1 MSTIRIYSKAA
12 FAFGPGAQ
20 QGTDLIDS
28 FVTVPGA
35 FQDMP
40 EKYTQDLTF
49 KRAVQ
54 FHEVEIIEKQTFVQ
68 AGQNAK
74 TEVKVETEAEDEN
87 KVEDEVDPVEKF
99 YEELKGMN
107 KDQTAELAKKY
118 GTEFVEGDALKMNK
132 KRVMEA
138 YKLSIAKE

>member
-20 QGTDLIDS
+20 QGTDVIDS

-40 EKYTQDLTF
+40 EKYTQDPTF

-54 FHEVEIIEKQTFVQ
+54 FHEVEIIEKKTFVQ
-68 AGQNAK
+68 AQQ
-74 TEVKVETEAEDEN
+74 VKAEVETTAKDEN
-87 KVEDEVDPVEKF
+87 EDDTVVDPVEKF

-107 KDQTAELAKKY
+107 KEQTAELAKKY
-118 GTEFVEGDALKMNK
+118 GAEFVEGDALKMNK

-138 YKLSIAKE
+138 YKLSITEE

>member
-20 QGTDLIDS
+20 QGTDVIDS

-40 EKYTQDLTF
+40 EKYTQDPTF

-54 FHEVEIIEKQTFVQ
+54 FHEVEIIEKKAFVQ
-68 AGQNAK
+68 AQQ
-74 TEVKVETEAEDEN
+74 T
-87 KVEDEVDPVEKF
+87 KVEDETTAKDENEDDTAVDPVEKF

-107 KDQTAELAKKY
+107 KEQTAELAKKY
-118 GTEFVEGDALKMNK
+118 GAEFVEGDALKMNK
-132 KRVMEA
+132 KRAMEA
-138 YKLSIAKE
+138 YKLSITEE

>member
-20 QGTDLIDS
+20 QGTDVIDS

-40 EKYTQDLTF
+40 EKYTQDPTF

-54 FHEVEIIEKQTFVQ
+54 FHEVEIIEKKDFVQ
-68 AGQNAK
+68 AQQTK
-74 TEVKVETEAEDEN
+74 VEVETETEDKN
-87 KVEDEVDPVEKF
+87 DDDTAVDPVEKF

-107 KDQTAELAKKY
+107 KEQTAELAKKY
-118 GTEFVEGDALKMNK
+118 GAEFVEGDALKMNK

-138 YKLSIAKE
+138 YKLSIAEE

>member
-20 QGTDLIDS
+20 QGTDVIDS

-40 EKYTQDLTF
+40 EKYTQDPTF

-54 FHEVEIIEKQTFVQ
+54 FHEVEIIEKKAFVQ
-68 AGQNAK
+68 PQQ
-74 TEVKVETEAEDEN
+74 VKAEVETTANDEN
-87 KVEDEVDPVEKF
+87 EDDTAVDPVEKF

-107 KDQTAELAKKY
+107 KEQTAELAKKY
-118 GTEFVEGDALKMNK
+118 GAEFVEGDALKMNK

-138 YKLSIAKE
+138 YKLSITEE

>member
-20 QGTDLIDS
+20 QGTDVIDS

-40 EKYTQDLTF
+40 EKYTQDPTF

-54 FHEVEIIEKQTFVQ
+54 FHEVEIIEKKAFVQ
-68 AGQNAK
+68 AQQTK
-74 TEVKVETEAEDEN
+74 VEVETENEN
-87 KVEDEVDPVEKF
+87 KNEDDVAVDPVEKF

-107 KDQTAELAKKY
+107 KEQTAELAKKY
-118 GTEFVEGDALKMNK
+118 GAEFVEGDALKMNK

-138 YKLSIAKE
+138 YKLSIIEE

>member
-20 QGTDLIDS
+20 QGTDVIDS

-40 EKYTQDLTF
+40 EKYTQDPTF

-54 FHEVEIIEKQTFVQ
+54 FHEVEIIEKKTFVQ
-68 AGQNAK
+68 AQQ
-74 TEVKVETEAEDEN
+74 VKAEVETETEN
-87 KVEDEVDPVEKF
+87 KNEDDTVVDPVEKF

-107 KDQTAELAKKY
+107 KEQTAELAKKY
-118 GTEFVEGDALKMNK
+118 GAEFVEGDALKMNK

-138 YKLSIAKE
+138 YKLSITEE

>member
-20 QGTDLIDS
+20 QGTDVIDS

-40 EKYTQDLTF
+40 EKYTQDPTF

-54 FHEVEIIEKQTFVQ
+54 FHEVEIIEKKTFVQ
-68 AGQNAK
+68 AQQTK
-74 TEVKVETEAEDEN
+74 VEVETENEN
-87 KVEDEVDPVEKF
+87 KNEDDTTVDPVEKF

-107 KDQTAELAKKY
+107 KEQTAELAKKY
-118 GTEFVEGDALKMNK
+118 GAEFVEGDALKMNK

-138 YKLSIAKE
+138 YKLSITEE

>member
-20 QGTDLIDS
+20 QGTDVIDS
-28 FVTVPGA
+28 FVTVPGS

-40 EKYTQDLTF
+40 EKYTQDPTF

-54 FHEVEIIEKQTFVQ
+54 FHEVEIIEKKSFVQ
-68 AGQNAK
+68 VNKAEN
-74 TEVKVETEAEDEN
+74 ETT
-87 KVEDEVDPVEKF
+87 VEDGNKDDTAVDPVEKF

-107 KDQTAELAKKY
+107 KEQTAEIAKKY
-118 GTEFVEGDALKMNK
+118 GAEFVEGDALKMNK

-138 YKLSIAKE
+138 YKLSIAEE

>member
-20 QGTDLIDS
+20 QGTDVIDS

-40 EKYTQDLTF
+40 EKYTQDPTF

-54 FHEVEIIEKQTFVQ
+54 FHEVEIIEKKAFVQ
-68 AGQNAK
+68 SQQ
-74 TEVKVETEAEDEN
+74 VKAEVETTAKDEN
-87 KVEDEVDPVEKF
+87 EDDIAVDPVEKF

-107 KDQTAELAKKY
+107 KEQTAELAKKY
-118 GTEFVEGDALKMNK
+118 GAEFVEGDALKMNK

-138 YKLSIAKE
+138 YKLSISEE

>member
-20 QGTDLIDS
+20 QGTDVIDS

-40 EKYTQDLTF
+40 EKYTQDPTF

-54 FHEVEIIEKQTFVQ
+54 FHEVEIIEKKTFVQ
-68 AGQNAK
+68 VNKAEN
-74 TEVKVETEAEDEN
+74 EAT
-87 KVEDEVDPVEKF
+87 VEDGNKDDTVVDPVEKF

-107 KDQTAELAKKY
+107 KEQTAEIAKKY
-118 GTEFVEGDALKMNK
+118 GVEFVEGDALKMNK

-138 YKLSIAKE
+138 YKLSITEE

>member
-20 QGTDLIDS
+20 QGTDVIDS

-40 EKYTQDLTF
+40 EKYTHDPTF

-54 FHEVEIIEKQTFVQ
+54 FHEVEIIEKKAFVQ
-68 AGQNAK
+68 AQK
-74 TEVKVETEAEDEN
+74 VKAEVETEAEN
-87 KVEDEVDPVEKF
+87 KNEDDTVVDPVEKF

-107 KDQTAELAKKY
+107 KEQTAELAKKY
-118 GTEFVEGDALKMNK
+118 GAEFVEGDALKMNK

-138 YKLSIAKE
+138 YKLSITEE

>member
-20 QGTDLIDS
+20 QGTDVIDS

-40 EKYTQDLTF
+40 EKYTQDPTF

-54 FHEVEIIEKQTFVQ
+54 FHEVEIIEKKTFVQ
-68 AGQNAK
+68 AQQA
-74 TEVKVETEAEDEN
+74 
-87 KVEDEVDPVEKF
+87 KVEDETTAKDENEDDTAVDPVEKF

-107 KDQTAELAKKY
+107 KEQTAELAKKY
-118 GTEFVEGDALKMNK
+118 GAEFVEGDALKMNK

-138 YKLSIAKE
+138 YKLSITEE

>member
-20 QGTDLIDS
+20 QGTDVIDS

-40 EKYTQDLTF
+40 EKYTQDPTF

-54 FHEVEIIEKQTFVQ
+54 FHEVEIIEKKAFVQ
-68 AGQNAK
+68 SQQ
-74 TEVKVETEAEDEN
+74 VKAEVETTAKDEN
-87 KVEDEVDPVEKF
+87 EDDTTVDPVEKF

-107 KDQTAELAKKY
+107 KEQTAELAKKY
-118 GTEFVEGDALKMNK
+118 GAEFVEGDALKMNK

-138 YKLSIAKE
+138 YKLFITEE

>member
-20 QGTDLIDS
+20 QGTDVIDS

-40 EKYTQDLTF
+40 EKYTQDPTF

-54 FHEVEIIEKQTFVQ
+54 FHEVEIIEKKTFVQ
-68 AGQNAK
+68 VNKAEN
-74 TEVKVETEAEDEN
+74 ETT
-87 KVEDEVDPVEKF
+87 VEDGNKDDTVVDPVEKF

-107 KDQTAELAKKY
+107 KEQTAELAKKY
-118 GTEFVEGDALKMNK
+118 GAEFVEGDALKMNK

-138 YKLSIAKE
+138 YKLSIADE

>member
-20 QGTDLIDS
+20 QGTDVIDS

-40 EKYTQDLTF
+40 EKYTQDPTF

-54 FHEVEIIEKQTFVQ
+54 FHEVEIIEKKAFVQ
-68 AGQNAK
+68 SQQ
-74 TEVKVETEAEDEN
+74 VKAEVETTAKDEN
-87 KVEDEVDPVEKF
+87 EDDTVVDPVEKF

-107 KDQTAELAKKY
+107 KEQTAELAKKY
-118 GTEFVEGDALKMNK
+118 GAEFVEGDALKMNK

-138 YKLSIAKE
+138 YKLSITEE

>member
-20 QGTDLIDS
+20 QGTDVIDS

-40 EKYTQDLTF
+40 EKYTQDPTF

-54 FHEVEIIEKQTFVQ
+54 FHEVEIIEKKAFVQ
-68 AGQNAK
+68 ANQADG
-74 TEVKVETEAEDEN
+74 ETDAEDE
-87 KVEDEVDPVEKF
+87 KMGDTEVDPVEKF

-107 KDQTAELAKKY
+107 KEQTAELAKKY
-118 GTEFVEGDALKMNK
+118 GAEFAEGDALKMNK

-138 YKLSIAKE
+138 YKLSISEE

>member
-40 EKYTQDLTF
+40 EKYTQDPTF

-54 FHEVEIIEKQTFVQ
+54 FHEVEIIEKQTIVQ
-68 AGQNAK
+68 GQNVK
-74 TEVKVETEAEDEN
+74 TEAKVETEVEDEN
-87 KVEDEVDPVEKF
+87 KVDTEVDPVEKF

-118 GTEFVEGDALKMNK
+118 GAEFVEGDALKMNK

-138 YKLSIAKE
+138 YKLSITEE

>member
-20 QGTDLIDS
+20 QGTDVIDS

-40 EKYTQDLTF
+40 EKYTQDPTF

-54 FHEVEIIEKQTFVQ
+54 FHEVEIIEKKTFAQ
-68 AGQNAK
+68 AQQ
-74 TEVKVETEAEDEN
+74 VKAEVETTAKDEN
-87 KVEDEVDPVEKF
+87 EDDTAVDPVEKF

-107 KDQTAELAKKY
+107 KEQTAELAKKY
-118 GTEFVEGDALKMNK
+118 GAEFVEGDALKMNK

-138 YKLSIAKE
+138 Y

>member
-20 QGTDLIDS
+20 QGTDVIDS
-28 FVTVPGA
+28 FVTVPGS

-40 EKYTQDLTF
+40 EKYTQDPTF

-54 FHEVEIIEKQTFVQ
+54 FHEVEIIEKKTFVQ
-68 AGQNAK
+68 VNKAEN
-74 TEVKVETEAEDEN
+74 ETT
-87 KVEDEVDPVEKF
+87 VEDGNKDDTVVDPVEKF

-107 KDQTAELAKKY
+107 KEQTAEIAKKY
-118 GTEFVEGDALKMNK
+118 GAEFVEGDALKMNK

-138 YKLSIAKE
+138 YKLSITEE

>member
-20 QGTDLIDS
+20 QGTDVIDS

-40 EKYTQDLTF
+40 EKYTHDPTF

-54 FHEVEIIEKQTFVQ
+54 FHEVEIIEKKAFVQ
-68 AGQNAK
+68 AQK
-74 TEVKVETEAEDEN
+74 VKVEVETEDEN
-87 KVEDEVDPVEKF
+87 KNEDDTVVDPVEKF

-107 KDQTAELAKKY
+107 KEQTAELAKKY
-118 GTEFVEGDALKMNK
+118 GAEFVEGDALKMNK

-138 YKLSIAKE
+138 YKLSITEE

>member
-1 MSTIRIYSKAA
+1 MNTIRIYSKAA

-20 QGTDLIDS
+20 QGTDVIDS
-28 FVTVPGA
+28 FVTVPGS

-40 EKYTQDLTF
+40 EKYTQDPTF

-54 FHEVEIIEKQTFVQ
+54 FHEVEIIEKKTFVQ
-68 AGQNAK
+68 VNKAEN
-74 TEVKVETEAEDEN
+74 EAT
-87 KVEDEVDPVEKF
+87 VEDGNKDDTVVDPVEKF

-107 KDQTAELAKKY
+107 KEQTAEIAKKY
-118 GTEFVEGDALKMNK
+118 GAEFVEGDALKMNK

-138 YKLSIAKE
+138 YKLSIAEE

>member
-20 QGTDLIDS
+20 QGTDVIDS
-28 FVTVPGA
+28 FVTVPGS

-40 EKYTQDLTF
+40 EKYTQDPTF

-54 FHEVEIIEKQTFVQ
+54 FHEVEIIEKKTFVQ
-68 AGQNAK
+68 VNKAEN
-74 TEVKVETEAEDEN
+74 EAT
-87 KVEDEVDPVEKF
+87 VEDGNKDDTVVDPVEKF

-107 KDQTAELAKKY
+107 KEQTAEIAKKY
-118 GTEFVEGDALKMNK
+118 GAEFVEGDALKMNK

-138 YKLSIAKE
+138 YKLSITEE

>member
-20 QGTDLIDS
+20 QGTDVIDS
-28 FVTVPGA
+28 FVTVPGS

-40 EKYTQDLTF
+40 EKYTQDPTF

-54 FHEVEIIEKQTFVQ
+54 FHEVEIIEKKAFVQ
-68 AGQNAK
+68 AQQTK
-74 TEVKVETEAEDEN
+74 VEVETETEN
-87 KVEDEVDPVEKF
+87 KNEDDTVVDPVEKF

-107 KDQTAELAKKY
+107 KEQTAELAKKY
-118 GTEFVEGDALKMNK
+118 GAEFVEGDALKMNK

-138 YKLSIAKE
+138 YKLSITEE

>member
-20 QGTDLIDS
+20 QGTDVIDS

-40 EKYTQDLTF
+40 EKYSQDPTF

-54 FHEVEIIEKQTFVQ
+54 FHEVEIIEKKAFVQ
-68 AGQNAK
+68 AQQTK
-74 TEVKVETEAEDEN
+74 VEVETENEN
-87 KVEDEVDPVEKF
+87 KNEDDTVVDPVEKF

-107 KDQTAELAKKY
+107 KEQTAELAKKY
-118 GTEFVEGDALKMNK
+118 GAEFVEGDALKMNK

-138 YKLSIAKE
+138 YKLSIAEE

>member
-20 QGTDLIDS
+20 QGTDVIDS

-40 EKYTQDLTF
+40 EKYTQDPTF

-54 FHEVEIIEKQTFVQ
+54 FHEVEIIEKKAFVQ
-68 AGQNAK
+68 AQQTK
-74 TEVKVETEAEDEN
+74 VVVETENEN
-87 KVEDEVDPVEKF
+87 KNEDDAAVDPVEKF
-99 YEELKGMN
+99 YGELKGMN
-107 KDQTAELAKKY
+107 KEQTAELAKKY
-118 GTEFVEGDALKMNK
+118 GAEFVEGDALKMNK

-138 YKLSIAKE
+138 YKLSITEE

>member
-20 QGTDLIDS
+20 QGTDVIDS
-28 FVTVPGA
+28 FVTVPGS

-40 EKYTQDLTF
+40 EKYTQDPTF

-54 FHEVEIIEKQTFVQ
+54 FHEVEIIEKKTFVQ
-68 AGQNAK
+68 
-74 TEVKVETEAEDEN
+74 VN
-87 KVEDEVDPVEKF
+87 KVENETTVEDGNKDDTVVDPVEKF

-107 KDQTAELAKKY
+107 KEQTAEIAKKY
-118 GTEFVEGDALKMNK
+118 GAEFVEGDALKMNK

-138 YKLSIAKE
+138 YKLSIAEE

>member
-20 QGTDLIDS
+20 QGTDVIDS

-40 EKYTQDLTF
+40 EKYTQDPTF

-54 FHEVEIIEKQTFVQ
+54 FHEVEIIEKKAFVQ
-68 AGQNAK
+68 AQQ
-74 TEVKVETEAEDEN
+74 VKAEVETTAEDEN
-87 KVEDEVDPVEKF
+87 EDDTAVDPVEKF

-107 KDQTAELAKKY
+107 KEQTAELAKKY
-118 GTEFVEGDALKMNK
+118 GAEFVEGDALKMNK

-138 YKLSIAKE
+138 YKLSITEE

>member
-20 QGTDLIDS
+20 QGTDVIDS
-28 FVTVPGA
+28 FVTVPGS

-40 EKYTQDLTF
+40 EKYTQDPTF

-54 FHEVEIIEKQTFVQ
+54 FHEVEIIEKKTFVQ
-68 AGQNAK
+68 ANK
-74 TEVKVETEAEDEN
+74 AEDETDA
-87 KVEDEVDPVEKF
+87 EDEKTDGDAVDPVEKF

-107 KDQTAELAKKY
+107 KEQTAELAKKY
-118 GTEFVEGDALKMNK
+118 GAEFVEGDALKMNK

-138 YKLSIAKE
+138 YKLSITEE

>member
-20 QGTDLIDS
+20 QGTDVIDS

-40 EKYTQDLTF
+40 EKYTQDPTF

-54 FHEVEIIEKQTFVQ
+54 FHEVEIIEKKDFVQ
-68 AGQNAK
+68 AQQTK
-74 TEVKVETEAEDEN
+74 VEVETETEN
-87 KVEDEVDPVEKF
+87 KNENDTVVDPVEKF

-107 KDQTAELAKKY
+107 KEQTAELAKKY
-118 GTEFVEGDALKMNK
+118 GAEFVEGDALKMNK

-138 YKLSIAKE
+138 YKLSIADE

>member
-20 QGTDLIDS
+20 QGTDVIDS

-40 EKYTQDLTF
+40 EKYTQDPTF

-54 FHEVEIIEKQTFVQ
+54 FHEVEIIEKKAFVQ
-68 AGQNAK
+68 AQQTK
-74 TEVKVETEAEDEN
+74 VEVETENENENED
-87 KVEDEVDPVEKF
+87 DATVDPVEKF

-107 KDQTAELAKKY
+107 KEQTAELAKKY
-118 GTEFVEGDALKMNK
+118 GAEFVEGDALKMNK

-138 YKLSIAKE
+138 YKLSITEE

>member
-20 QGTDLIDS
+20 QGTDVIDS
-28 FVTVPGA
+28 FVTVPGS

-40 EKYTQDLTF
+40 EKYTQDPTF

-54 FHEVEIIEKQTFVQ
+54 FHEVEIIEKKAFVQ
-68 AGQNAK
+68 AQQTK
-74 TEVKVETEAEDEN
+74 VEVETEIEN
-87 KVEDEVDPVEKF
+87 KNEDDTVVDPVEKF

-107 KDQTAELAKKY
+107 KEQTAEIAKKY
-118 GTEFVEGDALKMNK
+118 GAEFVEGDALKMNK

-138 YKLSIAKE
+138 YKLSITEE

>member
-20 QGTDLIDS
+20 QGTDVIDS

-40 EKYTQDLTF
+40 EKYTQDPTF

-54 FHEVEIIEKQTFVQ
+54 FHEVEIIEKKAFVQ
-68 AGQNAK
+68 SQQ
-74 TEVKVETEAEDEN
+74 VKDEDETTAKDEN
-87 KVEDEVDPVEKF
+87 EDDTAVDPVEKF

-107 KDQTAELAKKY
+107 KEQTEELAKKY
-118 GTEFVEGDALKMNK
+118 GAEFVEGDALKMNK

-138 YKLSIAKE
+138 YKLSISEE